1 MMNGAQERRVST
13 RIHYITMSFPNRVEV
28 FAANDIR
35 ALLAEGAELCV
46 HSMRRRDP
54 EAGNLLSQFALTDVG
69 LTHNTWRSSLAG
81 LRLLLT
87 DHGYRSAAGKLLRL
101 PGYGAR
107 ELAKTLTILPRAV
120 AITETIRR
128 ERPDIVHLFWGHY
141 PSLVGALV
149 QSSLP
154 EVPLSMFLGAYD
166 LEREYPPSKLVAS
179 QAAVVWTHAAANVPA
194 LLQLGVAAEKVR
206 VAYRGLD
213 HSRMPE
219 RGPKVPGRIV
229 SAGRLIPAK
238 RMDAVIEA
246 FERIL
251 SAQPQATLEILG
263 DGPERGRLER
273 RCASLGIGERV
284 RFRGH
289 LPHAEVLATMAQAE
303 VFLFLSD
310 KASERLPNVVK
321 EAMACG
327 CACVASS
334 TTAMEELIPSDD
346 HGLLVEPGNA
356 DEAATAVLRLFS
368 EPECRAR
375 MTTTARK
382 HIRDNF
388 DVRVSMRSYLRTWV
402 GLAKDRAEIRALGR
416 CPRLHR
422 WARYE
427 DHLPPPVLQDAIHE
441 RWNAL
446 LRAGAPPRLAGT
458 RSTW

>member
-1 MMNGAQERRVST
+1 MST

-213 HSRMPE
+213 HSRMSE

-251 SAQPQATLEILG
+251 WRAQPASDAG
-263 DGPERGRLER
+263 DPR
-273 RCASLGIGERV
+273 RRTGTRAARTEVSAPGWGIGERV
-284 RFRGH
+284 RFFGATSLTQRSWRPWRRPKCFCSCPTRHRNGYPRRRGQGGH
-289 LPHAEVLATMAQAE
+289 GLP
-303 VFLFLSD
+303 
-310 KASERLPNVVK
+310 
-321 EAMACG
+321 G
-327 CACVASS
+327 CACVAFRHHGDGGARIPS
-334 TTAMEELIPSDD
+334 TT
-346 HGLLVEPGNA
+346 HGLLG
-356 DEAATAVLRLFS
+356 
-368 EPECRAR
+368 
-375 MTTTARK
+375 
-382 HIRDNF
+382 
-388 DVRVSMRSYLRTWV
+388 
-402 GLAKDRAEIRALGR
+402 
-416 CPRLHR
+416 
-422 WARYE
+422 
-427 DHLPPPVLQDAIHE
+427 
-441 RWNAL
+441 
-446 LRAGAPPRLAGT
+446 GT
-458 RSTW
+458 RQRR